1 MLMTYHWKFVPFDC
15 ILDFCIFDL
24 SILYVHGKQNDKILR
39 VNSVKKYCNYF
50 MNRQFFK
57 I

>member
-15 ILDFCIFDL
+15 LLDFCIFDL
-24 SILYVHGKQNDKILR
+24 SILYVHGKQNGKILR

-50 MNRQFFK
+50 LNRQFFK